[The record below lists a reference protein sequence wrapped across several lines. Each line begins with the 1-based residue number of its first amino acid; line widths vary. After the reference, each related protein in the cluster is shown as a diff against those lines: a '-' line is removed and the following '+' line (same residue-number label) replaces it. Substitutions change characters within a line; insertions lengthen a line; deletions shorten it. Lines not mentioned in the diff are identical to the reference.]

1 MQLKGKNDGLPYF
14 VEDKGMP
21 IQSYQQMDPDLTIT
35 RSGTLHTRKKRKCQ
49 NTFSE
54 RAENVNTK
62 QPSSNMQVYT
72 QNNST
77 SLRIH
82 DITDKNVGDR
92 ASFSNMNAALSP
104 NNIQR
109 RIRAQVIVTTS
120 PNTTRHRRYKALQL
134 QWDYSNPCQYC
145 HYICLKGATAGQKS
159 KCCINGAALRELFPQ
174 LHFLPP

>member
-1 MQLKGKNDGLPYF
+1 MQLKGKNEGPPYF

-21 IQSYQQMDPDLTIT
+21 IQTYQQIDPDLTIT

-54 RAENVNTK
+54 RAENVITK

-77 SLRIH
+77 SLECH

-92 ASFSNMNAALSP
+92 ASFSNKNPALSP
-104 NNIQR
+104 NNIQVNVIHANR
-109 RIRAQVIVTTS
+109 ANSVDTNSSNFSSNIAAEFQNNIQWSIRAQENVTTS
-120 PNTTRHRRYKALQL
+120 PNTTRHRKYKPLQL
-134 QWDYSNPCQYC
+134 QWDY
-145 HYICLKGATAGQKS
+145 IVT
-159 KCCINGAALRELFPQ
+159 IFI
-174 LHFLPP
+174 